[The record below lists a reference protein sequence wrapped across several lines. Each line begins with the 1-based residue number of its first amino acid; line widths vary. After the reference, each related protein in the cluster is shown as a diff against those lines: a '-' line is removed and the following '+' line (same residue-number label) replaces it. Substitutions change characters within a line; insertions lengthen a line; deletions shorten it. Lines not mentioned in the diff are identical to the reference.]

1 MIGKP
6 IFLKNWTNLEEI
18 YQNIQKSIQGVQR
31 QTCKTDIQ
39 GNKELAEKVSI
50 RTHNDYR
57 LIVLINVL
65 YSDVKN
71 FEGGNLRHFCDHWK
85 KYTSDTFILDIIK
98 DGLKLDLNEIPFQ
111 HCCTNFPLSKKGM
124 SLINTEIQKF
134 KSKKVIVNT
143 DKTTGIGFPVILPE
157 ETKMSATGWSQ
168 ILKTFNKFIQI
179 IQDGVNTKF
188 IKCDLKRCFCGINWS
203 KRCILLCTSGCA
215 SSKISNF
222 FCKWVS

>member
-1 MIGKP
+1 M
-6 IFLKNWTNLEEI
+6 
-18 YQNIQKSIQGVQR
+18 QR

-65 YSDVKN
+65 YADVEN
-71 FEGGNLRHFCDHWK
+71 FEGGKLRHFCDHWK
-85 KYTSDTFILDIIK
+85 KYTSDTFILNIIK
-98 DGLKLDLNEIPFQ
+98 NGLKLDLNEIPFQ

-143 DKTTGIGFPVILPE
+143 DKTTGNWISSDF
-157 ETKMSATGWSQ
+157 TRR
-168 ILKTFNKFIQI
+168 NKNVSYRMIFFY
-179 IQDGVNTKF
+179 K
-188 IKCDLKRCFCGINWS
+188 
-203 KRCILLCTSGCA
+203 LLT
-215 SSKISNF
+215 NLF
-222 FCKWVS
+222 R